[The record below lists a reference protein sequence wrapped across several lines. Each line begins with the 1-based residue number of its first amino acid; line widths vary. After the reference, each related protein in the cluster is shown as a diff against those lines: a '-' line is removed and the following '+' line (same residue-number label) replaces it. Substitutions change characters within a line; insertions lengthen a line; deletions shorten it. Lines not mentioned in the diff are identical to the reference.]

1 MIKKLDNS
9 NEEVA
14 NKIFATFQKSYKI
27 EAQIIGAVN
36 FPPLL
41 RSVKDIRHSNAL
53 FYGFIESESL
63 AAVIEVVI
71 DKQILHIDSLTVDPD
86 YFRKGIA
93 KKLLN
98 YALNEFNFSEAI
110 VETAVLNS
118 PAISLYKKYGFIE
131 FKRWTPSHGIEKL
144 AMAVE
149 NITQ

>member
-1 MIKKLDNS
+1 M
-9 NEEVA
+9 
-14 NKIFATFQKSYKI
+14 
-27 EAQIIGAVN
+27 
-36 FPPLL
+36 
-41 RSVKDIRHSNAL
+41 KDIRHSNAL
-53 FYGFIESESL
+53 FYGFIESESESESESL

-98 YALNEFNFSEAI
+98 YALNEFNLSEAM